1 MLDTIRD
8 GQDPAPTEGRAKSHG
23 LETAR
28 SNGTLSKA
36 SSAEG
41 QGPPAHSFTHPHHSP
56 SVISEPNLGRAVG
69 ASERNKS

>member
-1 MLDTIRD
+1 MLDPIRD

-41 QGPPAHSFTHPHHSP
+41 QGHLFTHSP
-56 SVISEPNLGRAVG
+56 TPTIHPVSSL
-69 ASERNKS
+69 SQT